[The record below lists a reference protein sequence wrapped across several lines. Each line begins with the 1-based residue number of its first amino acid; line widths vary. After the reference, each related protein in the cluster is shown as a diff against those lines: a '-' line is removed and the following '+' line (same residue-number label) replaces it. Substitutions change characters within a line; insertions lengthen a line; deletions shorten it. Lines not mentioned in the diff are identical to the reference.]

1 LKAEKNFEQE
11 YDVRRDLAMEQL
23 RKELQE
29 ALDDFPQALE
39 GISEKERKDED
50 IDEWS
55 YYSILEYSHSLK

>member
-1 LKAEKNFEQE
+1 
-11 YDVRRDLAMEQL
+11 MEQL